1 MEGPHTSFDSS
12 LNDDDGIIQFTLHTD
27 SGSKKRAH
35 TDEMLFTSGDE
46 EDNTKE
52 TVGDPWP
59 YLNQFFV
66 LKKAVKN
73 KRGRT
78 TMLYTCLNCSSGDKT
93 STISTDTTSRSNLNR
108 HIKKYHSNKVE
119 EFELLL
125 TANTKKVGR
134 RSKTAHSIINDDS
147 QTSILSFTQS
157 HQNSWISQAT
167 VDNMIVDWVTNS
179 CQAFHAVE
187 DPSFI
192 RMISTFTHG
201 KEVISRARLMVKINN
216 NFKDMK
222 EIPYI
227 RNRRHLVRWS
237 LCIPHILTP
246 KLGRRNFAIACQRM
260 KGKHDH
266 QSIKKQLMNIFR
278 EFGIQWKLV
287 GVVTDNARN
296 FNKAFQQPSQD
307 QDPLDQ
313 ALLSEESNDETQAI
327 LLGDILNNAVD
338 DDMNLP
344 MHFSLNLVATVDIKN
359 ALKPFNG
366 VYAKDHYHVF
376 GILQKLWNKSNQST
390 TFSDKVR
397 DKFSRLFITPT
408 ATRWNSVFDSVKR
421 AKELREENRTAFNS
435 LLAGA
440 NLPVLTDR
448 DIIFIE
454 EWLRVM
460 QHLAAALDVLQGD
473 KGIFLGHLLPTIAY
487 LKLYLDEERDNVK
500 KCKPL
505 VDALLTGIEKRF
517 GCYFEMREM
526 LVASACLPQFKVTF
540 LNEEIQQR
548 AKRFLL
554 EETSSFDDQLSS
566 QLSQDVEQECNFFSK
581 RRKKVD
587 TAKQEVERYLAD
599 DSEGL
604 DMILAYRRVKKVF
617 HKYNVVLP
625 SSSSSE
631 RLFSKAKRIL
641 RRTRQRLGDENF
653 EKQLLL
659 MSNKEANEK

>member
-12 LNDDDGIIQFTLHTD
+12 LNDDDGIIQSHYTLT
-27 SGSKKRAH
+27 
-35 TDEMLFTSGDE
+35 MLFTSGDE

-157 HQNSWISQAT
+157 HQSSWISQAT

-192 RMISTFTHG
+192 RMISYLTGQAHG
-201 KEVISRARLMVKINN
+201 QNNN

-222 EIPYI
+222 EMLIKKLAEADHI
-227 RNRRHLVRWS
+227 SATADIWS
-237 LCIPHILTP
+237 GGHRAFLGVTAHILTP

-344 MHFSLNLVATVDIKN
+344 MHFSLNLVATVDSKN